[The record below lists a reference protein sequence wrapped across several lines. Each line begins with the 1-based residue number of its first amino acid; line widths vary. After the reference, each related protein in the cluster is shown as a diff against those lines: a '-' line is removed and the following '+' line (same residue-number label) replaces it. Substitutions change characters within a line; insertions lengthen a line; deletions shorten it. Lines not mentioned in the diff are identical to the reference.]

1 MFGISNRLLALAVV
15 PVLAL
20 TLSACGP
27 KPETTTTTT
36 TTTSTGAPATTTTG
50 NETTTTTTTT
60 GVTVAPGGDA
70 TPAPGTDTG
79 APPAS
84 PGMTGGG
91 AVSGEIVAFVEELP
105 AKKGKDGKLAVNA
118 SEGPML
124 LEIVDVEETTATK
137 TPDGKNNVPAKLK
150 SDKGAEVIGEF
161 LVVGETKDTAT
172 VDSLVIVQEGN
183 RTTYIW
189 SEETMAFVPGPAGAP
204 GGDMGGS
211 PAPGGDM
218 GASPAPGGDMA
229 APAATETPAT
239 H

>member
-15 PVLAL
+15 PVLAF

-36 TTTSTGAPATTTTG
+36 TTTGAPATTTTG
-50 NETTTTTTTT
+50 TETTTTTTGTDAT
-60 GVTVAPGGDA
+60 MSPGAA
-70 TPAPGTDTG
+70 TPAPGTDMGTS
-79 APPAS
+79 PAS

-91 AVSGEIVAFVEELP
+91 TVSGEIVAFVEELP
-105 AKKGKDGKLAVNA
+105 AQKGKDGKLAVNA
-118 SEGPML
+118 AEGPML
-124 LEIVDVEETTATK
+124 VEIVDVEETTATK

-150 SDKGAEVIGEF
+150 DDKGAEITGEF

-204 GGDMGGS
+204 GGDMGTS

-218 GASPAPGGDMA
+218 GAPPAGGDMTSPAPAG
-229 APAATETPAT
+229 TPAT

>member
-15 PVLAL
+15 PVLAF

-36 TTTSTGAPATTTTG
+36 TTGAPATTTTG
-50 NETTTTTTTT
+50 TETTTTTTGTEAT
-60 GVTVAPGGDA
+60 MSPGA
-70 TPAPGTDTG
+70 TTPAPGTDMGT
-79 APPAS
+79 PPTS

-118 SEGPML
+118 AEGPML
-124 LEIVDVEETTATK
+124 LEIVDVEEVTATK

-150 SDKGAEVIGEF
+150 SDKGAEITGEF

-204 GGDMGGS
+204 DGS

-229 APAATETPAT
+229 SPAATETPAT